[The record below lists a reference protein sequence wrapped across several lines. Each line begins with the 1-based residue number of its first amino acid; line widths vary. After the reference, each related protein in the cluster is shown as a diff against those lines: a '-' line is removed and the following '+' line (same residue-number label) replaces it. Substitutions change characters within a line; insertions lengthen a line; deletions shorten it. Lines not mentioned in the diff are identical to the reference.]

1 MGKKRSRVYVPL
13 SFHLNREWSLMNEKA
28 SVYEILIQF
37 ETILKSFW
45 FSGRVH
51 TENGENDGAG

>member
-1 MGKKRSRVYVPL
+1 
-13 SFHLNREWSLMNEKA
+13 MNEKA